1 MSVTVFMFGTAEL
14 NGELTHLVLM
24 TNFSIAN
31 CSLLALLLSI
41 SFSSV
46 TCYTICYSI
55 STYHCKDWPHYFISE
70 FYINIILYF
79 RISKSSVL
87 LSEIEHLL
95 YLTLSAH
102 LQMNASAVTYFTFSV
117 ERGSKTRKGKGEAEW
132 TLTMWQM
139 AVVLF
144 QLWEVKVSSG
154 SERANGYAVELRWA
168 ARK

>member
-1 MSVTVFMFGTAEL
+1 MSVTVFIMFGTADL

-55 STYHCKDWPHYFISE
+55 STYHCKDWPHFKTKYFG
-70 FYINIILYF
+70 
-79 RISKSSVL
+79 ISKSSVL
-87 LSEIEHLL
+87 LSEIEHVL

-117 ERGSKTRKGKGEAEW
+117 ERGSKTGKGKGEAEW
-132 TLTMWQM
+132 MLTMWQM